1 MLRFYRSF
9 HPSATPFLPLK
20 TALFESLGLKRAY
33 SLEIP
38 VFGSKYNERL
48 EIKDYEMIGQSML
61 SSMAIF
67 IAAKF
72 KVTQK

>member
-1 MLRFYRSF
+1 MLGFYSSF
-9 HPSATPFLPLK
+9 HPSATPFLPSK
-20 TALFESLGLKRAY
+20 IALFESLGLKKAY
-33 SLEIP
+33 SFEIP
-38 VFGSKYNERL
+38 IFGSKYNERL

-72 KVTQK
+72 KVTEK